1 MDILEIFLGIPPG
14 VEEALLPRNGPA
26 PDDSLLAEDRKLMC
40 EICDRQ
46 LGSISLV
53 WRHYYDAHLK
63 AEVDAKCEALVN
75 NKMCRVCSK
84 EFGSRQVASCL
95 ILCLNLILSYIV
107 MSCLYLYLLISCV

>member
-1 MDILEIFLGIPPG
+1 
-14 VEEALLPRNGPA
+14 
-26 PDDSLLAEDRKLMC
+26 MC

-46 LGSISLV
+46 LGSTSLV

-84 EFGSRQVASCL
+84 EFGSRQVASGL
-95 ILCLNLILSYIV
+95 ILCLILSCLVLMLYYFVISCLYLVLSSHILCLILSY
-107 MSCLYLYLLISCV
+107 L

>member
-1 MDILEIFLGIPPG
+1 
-14 VEEALLPRNGPA
+14 
-26 PDDSLLAEDRKLMC
+26 MC

-84 EFGSRQVASCL
+84 EFGSRQVASGL
-95 ILCLNLILSYIV
+95 ILCLILSCLVLMLYYFVI
-107 MSCLYLYLLISCV
+107 SCLYLVQ